1 MESED
6 NEMKRSEQQEINR
19 VAMEIFDAAIL
30 ELNNAYST
38 SGVEWKRLRSCT
50 AEVAETENYYILR
63 SYDTLVA
70 CIEKATDTLADV
82 LRVVYGYKSTSA
94 QHIVKFRKARC
105 YGGYGAGKWGVENIL
120 VAR

>member
-19 VAMEIFDAAIL
+19 VAMEIFDNAIL
-30 ELNNAYST
+30 ELNSMK
-38 SGVEWKRLRSCT
+38 SRVEWERLRTCT
-50 AEVAETENYYILR
+50 AEVVETENYYILR
-63 SYDTLVA
+63 SYDTIVA
-70 CIEKATDTLADV
+70 CIEKSTDTLADV
-82 LRVVYGYKSTSA
+82 LRVVYGYKATSA

-105 YGGYGAGKWGVENIL
+105 YGGYGAGKYGVENIL

>member
-6 NEMKRSEQQEINR
+6 NEMKRKEQMDINR
-19 VAMEIFDAAIL
+19 VAIEIFDAAIL

-38 SGVEWKRLRSCT
+38 SGVEWKRLRTCT

-63 SYDTLVA
+63 SYNTLVA
-70 CIEKATDTLADV
+70 CIEKSTDTLADV
-82 LRVVYGYKSTSA
+82 LRVVYGYTSTSA
-94 QHIVKFRKARC
+94 QHIAKFRHD
-105 YGGYGAGKWGVENIL
+105 YGAGKWGVENIL

>member
-1 MESED
+1 
-6 NEMKRSEQQEINR
+6 MKRAQQMEINR

-63 SYDTLVA
+63 SYYTLVA

-82 LRVVYGYKSTSA
+82 LRVVYGYTSTSA
-94 QHIVKFRKARC
+94 QHIAKFRHD
-105 YGGYGAGKWGVENIL
+105 YGAGKWGVENIL